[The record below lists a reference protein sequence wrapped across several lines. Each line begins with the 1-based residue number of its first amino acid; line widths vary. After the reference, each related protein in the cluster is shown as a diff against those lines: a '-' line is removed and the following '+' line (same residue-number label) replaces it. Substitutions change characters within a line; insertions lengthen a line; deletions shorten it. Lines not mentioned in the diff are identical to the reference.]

1 MTNSRLTNLRIHT
14 KPNIMKKIV
23 LLVILALGF
32 FDFGCNRSYKSE
44 KDTPECYVW
53 YTVGLDTRYMG
64 VALDIVYVD
73 EYNETITLSTDKAF
87 SIVLGPVERGFTAFL
102 SAGKLGEIGNTTLK
116 ANIAVTKN
124 DGPFTVKASGEND
137 TSEPLKLEY
146 TIDF

>member
-1 MTNSRLTNLRIHT
+1 
-14 KPNIMKKIV
+14 MKKLV

-32 FDFGCNRSYKSE
+32 FNFGCNRSYKSE

-116 ANIAVTKN
+116 VNILVAKN
-124 DGPFTVKASGEND
+124 DGPFVSKVGAERVTSG
-137 TSEPLKLEY
+137 SMGVEY